1 MAPAGAGMGEPSVVK
16 SRPSLLGA
24 ASDSPLDQGTRR
36 LSIASGASGTAV
48 DVVHLGRRKGRLL
61 WN

>member
-36 LSIASGASGTAV
+36 LSIASGTAV
-48 DVVHLGRRKGRLL
+48 DVVHLGRRKGRLV